1 MKDIMTDIPEKTVI
15 QISLWVLFCAALGPV
30 FLTPIPA
37 MVDYPNHLARMYI
50 LSAEGTADANP
61 YYHAAWAL
69 YPNLAMDLLVP
80 PFARV
85 IGVETATR
93 LFLLISQLLIVGG
106 ALALEFVVKGR
117 VQIAGFA
124 ALMFLY
130 CLPFTW
136 GFVNFEFGLG
146 VSLFGIAAMLMVQ
159 EQAWPLRLA
168 INTLFVAALFAA
180 HFFALGIYGVT
191 LGIIELWRAKERNA
205 AHADT
210 ALRLAV
216 LALPA
221 LVLLAVMALSAG
233 AIGGEG
239 NAWHFEFKPLWF
251 FRILNGY
258 NMPVAALSMF
268 GLGIL
273 GNLLAKRGFLAIMP
287 VGLWLTIGFG
297 ILYVLMP
304 SSLFGT
310 SFVDFRVIA
319 AAAFIVPA
327 FCTVTLPDRTW
338 LYRALGAVTAITL
351 ANVAVVYFVWHT
363 YRADYAALIDS
374 FAKIETGATVL
385 SGTTGLGDD
394 PPFNSLSDYPFY
406 YGPTLA
412 VHYAK
417 AFVPNLF
424 AAVGKQPVTVREDM
438 RHLAVPYGGPVPMSI
453 LSAIAAGKTA
463 DIVPLYL
470 RRWTSDF
477 QYLYVLGTPAAN
489 PLPDLLE
496 ELDRSSRFVLYK
508 IRRKAN

>member
-1 MKDIMTDIPEKTVI
+1 MNAAMQPLTDKSIA
-15 QISLWVLFCAALGPV
+15 QITFAILFCAALAPV
-30 FLTPIPA
+30 WLTPIPA

-50 LSAEGTADANP
+50 LSAAGTPDANP
-61 YYHAAWAL
+61 YYQTAWAL

-80 PFARV
+80 QFARFM
-85 IGVETATR
+85 GVETATR

-106 ALALEFVVKGR
+106 ALTLETVIKGR

-146 VSLFGIAAMLMVQ
+146 VALFGIAAMLWVQ
-159 EQAWPLRLA
+159 EGPWPLRLA
-168 INTLFVAALFAA
+168 VNALFVVALFTA
-180 HFFALGIYGVT
+180 HFFALGIYGAT
-191 LGIIELWRAKERNA
+191 LGIIELWRAKARNA
-205 AHADT
+205 AHTET
-210 ALRLAV
+210 AARLAV

-221 LVLLAVMALSAG
+221 AGLLAIMSLSAG

-239 NAWHFEFKPLWF
+239 NAWHVEFKPLWF
-251 FRILNGY
+251 FRIFNGY
-258 NMPVAALSMF
+258 NLPVAALSMF
-268 GLGIL
+268 GLGIF
-273 GNLLAKRGFLAIMP
+273 GNFLAKRGFLAIMP
-287 VGLWLTIGFG
+287 VGIWLAIGFG
-297 ILYVLMP
+297 ILYVVMP
-304 SSLFGT
+304 SSLLGT

-327 FCTVTLPDRTW
+327 FCTMTLPDRTW
-338 LYRALGAVTAITL
+338 LLRALGAAAAITL
-351 ANVAVVYFVWHT
+351 ANLAVVYFVWLP
-363 YRADYAALIDS
+363 YRADYAALIAS
-374 FAKIETGATVL
+374 FAKIERGATVL

-394 PPFNSLSDYPFY
+394 PPFNNLTDYPFY
-406 YGPTLA
+406 YAPTLA
-412 VHYAK
+412 VHYAD

-438 RHLAVPYGGPVPMSI
+438 RHLAVPHGGPVPMSI

-463 DIVPLYL
+463 DIVPQYL
-470 RRWTSDF
+470 RGWTSDF

-489 PLPDLLE
+489 PMPDLLE